1 MLAVIDTNVLFE
13 GLTKQGGASR
23 LVIEAWLAGE
33 FRPCV
38 STASALEYQ
47 SVLTRKLA
55 PERLLRL
62 EIVLSALLDQAKHIE
77 IHFSW
82 RPSSTDPGD
91 DMVVDCTIN
100 VGPVLVTWNLAD
112 FALPAQLFGLHVLTP
127 VEFVSRL
134 HHSIS

>member
-1 MLAVIDTNVLFE
+1 
-13 GLTKQGGASR
+13 
-23 LVIEAWLAGE
+23 
-33 FRPCV
+33 
-38 STASALEYQ
+38 
-47 SVLTRKLA
+47 VLTRKLS

-91 DMVVDCTIN
+91 DMVVDCAIN
-100 VGPVLVTWNLAD
+100 AGAVLVTWNLAD